1 MNKKNFAIVL
11 LLSVAVVN
19 KVQSMDFNNRQ
30 IAHEQ
35 AQILAMQQ
43 AQQLQTELT
52 GLLSAFKDVVN
63 NPPIDQGVALE
74 RITLLLNR
82 IQEIRGQ
89 DQLLF
94 QQIVQLMS
102 PAITSV
108 DDSPLILAVQANMEG
123 VVRFMVNNRT
133 FRSLQGAIAMCR
145 PSFSDCSRSTTSKS
159 EYNRCPRR
167 ECMVLKINKKWRKI
181 MKKYVYSLLLLTALS
196 S

>member
-43 AQQLQTELT
+43 AQQLQPELT
-52 GLLSAFKDVVN
+52 GLLTAFKNVVN
-63 NPPIDQGVALE
+63 NPPIDQNAALDH
-74 RITLLLNR
+74 ITLLLNR
-82 IQEIRGQ
+82 IQQIRGQ

-108 DDSPLILAVQANMEG
+108 NDSPLILAVQANMEG
-123 VVRFMVNNRT
+123 VVRFMVDDNRT
-133 FRSLQGAIAMCR
+133 FRSLQGAMQCVGRALVIAQGQQH
-145 PSFSDCSRSTTSKS
+145 PNQNIID
-159 EYNRCPRR
+159 
-167 ECMVLKINKKWRKI
+167 VLEENAWF
-181 MKKYVYSLLLLTALS
+181 
-196 S
+196 

>member
-1 MNKKNFAIVL
+1 M
-11 LLSVAVVN
+11 
-19 KVQSMDFNNRQ
+19 
-30 IAHEQ
+30 
-35 AQILAMQQ
+35 
-43 AQQLQTELT
+43 
-52 GLLSAFKDVVN
+52 VN

-133 FRSLQGAIAMCR
+133 FRSLQGAMQCVGR
-145 PSFSDCSRSTTSKS
+145 
-159 EYNRCPRR
+159 
-167 ECMVLKINKKWRKI
+167 
-181 MKKYVYSLLLLTALS
+181 AL
-196 S
+196 

>member
-19 KVQSMDFNNRQ
+19 KVQSMDFNNHQ
-30 IAHEQ
+30 IAHQQ

-133 FRSLQGAIAMCR
+133 FRSLQGAMQCVGRALVIAQGQQ
-145 PSFSDCSRSTTSKS
+145 PPNQNIID
-159 EYNRCPRR
+159 
-167 ECMVLKINKKWRKI
+167 VLEENAWF
-181 MKKYVYSLLLLTALS
+181 
-196 S
+196 